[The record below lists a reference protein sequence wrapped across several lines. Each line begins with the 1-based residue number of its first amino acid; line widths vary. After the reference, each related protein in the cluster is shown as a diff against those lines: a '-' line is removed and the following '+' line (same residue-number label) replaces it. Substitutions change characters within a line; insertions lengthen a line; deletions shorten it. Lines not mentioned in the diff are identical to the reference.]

1 MKWSNTQIK
10 QIIDEYNQ
18 DISCTKIAKE
28 FNVSTATI
36 SKLLKDNGVN
46 VINKQNL
53 ITFSPKDIISD
64 YNSGISVIKLIKK
77 YHTSYDT
84 IKKIF
89 DKNNITIVNKQ
100 NRTKFNE
107 SIFDNID
114 SEEKAYWLGFIYAD
128 GYISSRDNTFEL
140 SLALKDKEH
149 LDKFNV
155 FMQHENNNVK
165 TDSFR
170 CRWSVVNK
178 HLWETLNNYGCTPRK
193 SLTLK
198 FPDISIFSSKS
209 LVRHFIRGYIDGDGS
224 IMINKPILE
233 ILGTVSFLN
242 SLQQYLPY
250 SGSII
255 HDKRSKVH
263 CVRYGCTPAVANIEA
278 VYYKANIFLTR
289 KYNKYL
295 QIRNCR
301 FKAKALKLLEGKI
314 GEGWDANPELTAYI
328 KEMQQCNA

>member
-10 QIIDEYNQ
+10 QIIDKYNQ

-53 ITFSPKDIISD
+53 ITFSPKNIISD

-89 DKNNITIVNKQ
+89 DENNITIVNKQ
-100 NRTKFNE
+100 NRNKFNE

-155 FMQHENNNVK
+155 FMQHENNNIK
-165 TDSFR
+165 MDSFR

-224 IMINKPILE
+224 IMVNKPILD
-233 ILGTVSFLN
+233 ILGTTFFKQS
-242 SLQQYLPY
+242 P
-250 SGSII
+250 
-255 HDKRSKVH
+255 
-263 CVRYGCTPAVANIEA
+263 T
-278 VYYKANIFLTR
+278 IF
-289 KYNKYL
+289 
-295 QIRNCR
+295 
-301 FKAKALKLLEGKI
+301 ALLWI
-314 GEGWDANPELTAYI
+314 YI
-328 KEMQQCNA
+328 AR

>member
-1 MKWSNTQIK
+1 
-10 QIIDEYNQ
+10 
-18 DISCTKIAKE
+18 
-28 FNVSTATI
+28 
-36 SKLLKDNGVN
+36 
-46 VINKQNL
+46 
-53 ITFSPKDIISD
+53 
-64 YNSGISVIKLIKK
+64 
-77 YHTSYDT
+77 
-84 IKKIF
+84 
-89 DKNNITIVNKQ
+89 
-100 NRTKFNE
+100 
-107 SIFDNID
+107 
-114 SEEKAYWLGFIYAD
+114 
-128 GYISSRDNTFEL
+128 
-140 SLALKDKEH
+140 
-149 LDKFNV
+149 
-155 FMQHENNNVK
+155 MQHENNNIK
-165 TDSFR
+165 MDSFR

-224 IMINKPILE
+224 IMVNKPILD
-233 ILGTVSFLN
+233 ILGTTSFLN

-250 SGSII
+250 SGSIL
-255 HDKRSKVH
+255 HDKRSKVYR
-263 CVRYGCTPAVANIEA
+263 VRYGCSPAIANIEA
-278 VYYKANIFLTR
+278 IYYKANIFLTR